1 MANYTDIPNT
11 FENVTTLKGMLAVP
25 NATTGGYAY
34 FGLMVMMQIIIMV
47 ALLTVWV

>member
-25 NATTGGYAY
+25 NATTGGLCILWINGYDADY
-34 FGLMVMMQIIIMV
+34 NNGCI
-47 ALLTVWV
+47 TSVWV